1 MDATLG
7 GQDQGAMSFT
17 AYFSGVLQ
25 ISQTIASVDAPL
37 LKITNGRRSHWAT
50 HPVYKIFNDMANPW
64 VDSFK
69 YRENVQMQALN
80 YGDSYSFIWRGPNFR
95 PTELYIL
102 NPEKMKIEV
111 LDTGEPKYIYTDKNG
126 DTHLWNKDQIFHLSA
141 FGPTVYEGYSLI
153 ELFRKAIAL
162 GQQQEDFGNNFIKN
176 GVHTSGVVTHPG
188 KLSEEAHNSLKK
200 DIESKNSG
208 SKNAGRIL
216 LFEEGM
222 TWESMSMPLKDA
234 EFLGSRVFQI
244 QEMARILNMPPHK
257 LKDNSQATFSNITEQ
272 QLEWLT
278 DTLRPWFE
286 RWEKAIDT
294 QLLTPTE
301 RKQGRMEHNVNRL
314 LRGDLKATMEAI
326 RIGRFAG
333 ILSADDGLD
342 MVGRNPLENE
352 TIGKRIWQPSNM
364 MDASSEAAANGGGGQ
379 GGQGGEREEM
389 VQDSSEE

>member
-1 MDATLG
+1 M
-7 GQDQGAMSFT
+7 
-17 AYFSGVLQ
+17 V
-25 ISQTIASVDAPL
+25 
-37 LKITNGRRSHWAT
+37 
-50 HPVYKIFNDMANPW
+50 NPW

-80 YGDSYSFIWRGPNFR
+80 WGDSYSFIIRGPNFR
-95 PTELYIL
+95 PVELYIL
-102 NPEKMKIEV
+102 NPERMKIEV

-126 DTHLWNKDQIFHLSA
+126 DTHTWNKDQIFHLSA

-153 ELFRKAIAL
+153 ELFRKAISL

-176 GVHTSGVVTHPG
+176 GVHTSGVVTHPNH
-188 KLSEEAHNSLKK
+188 LSEEAHNSLKK
-200 DIESKNSG
+200 DIEAKNSG

-294 QLLTPTE
+294 QLLTP
-301 RKQGRMEHNVNRL
+301 
-314 LRGDLKATMEAI
+314 GDLKATMEAI

-342 MVGRNPLENE
+342 MVGRNPLEDE
-352 TIGKRIWQPSNM
+352 KIGKRIWQPSNM

-389 VQDSSEE
+389 VQDPSEE